1 MSSNSDI
8 GNDDVLPAKRD
19 TMPALWSAK
28 QIPHS
33 ADFPDPY
40 ALIGDAYERISV
52 ADEWEIPDP

>member
-1 MSSNSDI
+1 
-8 GNDDVLPAKRD
+8 
-19 TMPALWSAK
+19 MPALWSAK

-40 ALIGDAYERISV
+40 ALIGDAYERIPV